1 MTGRLHPD
9 DIEAIARRV
18 VEIQREQ
25 TVPQPPQPAMLN
37 VKALAARLGVSPA
50 FVYEHA
56 VELGGVKLSD
66 SPKAPWRFDLARA
79 QAAMDARTAPPS
91 PPQEVRSRPATVP
104 ALRTTPSGIPLLPI
118 KGQAA

>member
-18 VEIQREQ
+18 VELQGAQ
-25 TVPQPPQPAMLN
+25 SVPERRRPAMLN

-66 SPKAPWRFDLARA
+66 SPKAPWRFDLERA
-79 QAAMDARTAPPS
+79 QAAMDARTAPPP

-104 ALRTTPSGIPLLPI
+104 APSTTPSGIPLLPI
-118 KGQAA
+118 KGRAA